1 MVDKQMNIENIKRYV
16 IRNSKYSDRFGEE
29 IYSIKMPL
37 DNPKADTFSAR
48 LKHLEDGT
56 KMYRYNTFSYS
67 FEYVC
72 KRILG
77 DLKKGII
84 KLKRKT

>member
-1 MVDKQMNIENIKRYV
+1 MNIENIKRYV

-37 DNPKADTFSAR
+37 DNSKADTYSAR
-48 LKHLEDGT
+48 IRKHLDDGT
-56 KMYRYNTFSYS
+56 KMYRYSTFG

-72 KRILG
+72 KRIFN
-77 DLKKGII
+77 DYKKGII
-84 KLKRKT
+84 KFKREIA